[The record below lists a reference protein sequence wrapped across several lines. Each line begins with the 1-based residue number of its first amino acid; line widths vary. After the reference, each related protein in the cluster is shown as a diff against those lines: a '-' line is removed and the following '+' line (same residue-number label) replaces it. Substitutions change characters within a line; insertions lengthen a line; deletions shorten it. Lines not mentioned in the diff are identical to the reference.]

1 MSSSGDFKQYV
12 NDNLE
17 KDMRYKATF
26 DGENANILVK
36 NMDNIYYTKLD
47 KEDLLELLNAP
58 VEKRNLTDSLK
69 DLLKEQR
76 SKPKSRSKK
85 KKKKEK
91 KDKKNKKYTKRKK

>member
-1 MSSSGDFKQYV
+1 MIETFMSSAGDFKQYV

-17 KDMRYKATF
+17 KDMGYKATF

-36 NMDNIYYTKLD
+36 NKDDIYHTKLD
-47 KEDLLELLNAP
+47 KDDLLELLNAP
-58 VEKRNLTDSLK
+58 AEKRNLTECLK

-85 KKKKEK
+85 K
-91 KDKKNKKYTKRKK
+91 RK